1 MYFKMFVAF
10 CFVVC
15 YLVIMK
21 EQRKILEQEAVIF
34 RLPPLVKRELQA
46 KLKLEGQTIQQKFSE
61 YSYSLIEEKTKETA

>member
-1 MYFKMFVAF
+1 
-10 CFVVC
+10 
-15 YLVIMK
+15 MK